1 MTIIAI
7 GFYGPKVSELN
18 KAFKNI
24 EKKQAVSYFVVVFV
38 VVVSVLKSLC

>member
-24 EKKQAVSYFVVVFV
+24 EKIQAVSYFV